1 MRGGRQAPL
10 IRHLAERTM
19 SDLLVSMA
27 KALVTNPDS
36 VSVKETDRGNTVVLE
51 LSVDPEDMG
60 KVIGKG
66 GKRAQ
71 AIRTIMKAKY
81 LRTGKR
87 VIVDIV

>member
-1 MRGGRQAPL
+1 MFSKQHP
-10 IRHLAERTM
+10 AERTM
-19 SDLLVSMA
+19 SDLLVTMA
-27 KALVTNPDS
+27 KALVTNPDA
-36 VSVKETDRGNTVVLE
+36 VSVKEIDRGNTVVLE
-51 LSVDPEDMG
+51 LSVDSEDMG

>member
-1 MRGGRQAPL
+1 
-10 IRHLAERTM
+10 M
-19 SDLLVSMA
+19 SDLLITLA
-27 KALVTNPDS
+27 KALVSNPDA
-36 VSVKETDRGNTVVLE
+36 VSVKESDRGNTVVLE

-71 AIRTIMKAKY
+71 AIRTIMKAQY
-81 LRTGKR
+81 LKSGKR